1 MGTHHSEHFL
11 LDRPSLDPAWFDEY
25 YRLFEYTE
33 GEEDLEKGLRHIRP
47 EWAVLQADYMEYF
60 AHLKTYWDACEA
72 VCKKYQIRPAV
83 PAPDL
88 PESEADMT
96 GLPNDKLLVYK
107 KDAYRA
113 LIGLLASGK
122 RLFRHSKMADYLEAS
137 AEERLNIAEVEQED
151 GDFQMILIEAVEIRM
166 DLAEILQDLQQ
177 YWPKYDLVRPNPDAS
192 VNPWLAGLLAIFR
205 TTQEEGKLRERYA
218 RAAEGDPGLRWD
230 LFLAQEALEE
240 AARNNTFY
248 ALKLEETP
256 LSYEVTARL
265 NVHGAERIYDLLQIT
280 VEELRELEGISP
292 ENVKDIR
299 DYLAANGCHL
309 EKGGYADTWKMSRR
323 EDALD
328 REQRYSAY
336 RAALRKVN
344 ALRKSC
350 GDDPARIRE
359 TVHAFHSLYRLCDEK
374 NIDVQR
380 RASVLCLYCNFAME
394 KRSICPE
401 ITHNFND
408 YATAM
413 VTHFEYGYGYMHLLV
428 ADAHRDVGKWLL
440 ELGRATTALIRFN
453 LAASIYEE
461 RGAQDEAEKCYRLA
475 AEAAAKQ

>member
-1 MGTHHSEHFL
+1 MENNHSDHFL

-25 YRLFEYTE
+25 YRLYEYTE
-33 GEEDLEKGLRHIRP
+33 GEEDLEKGLRLIRP
-47 EWAVLQADYMEYF
+47 QGEVLQADYLEYF
-60 AHLKTYWDACEA
+60 ATLKTYWDACEA
-72 VCKKYQIRPAV
+72 VCKKYKIRPAI
-83 PAPDL
+83 PAPVL
-88 PESEADMT
+88 PASEADMA
-96 GLPNDKLLVYK
+96 GLANDKLLVLK

-122 RLFRHSKMADYLEAS
+122 RLFRHSKMADYLGAS

-151 GDFQMILIEAVEIRM
+151 DAFQMILIEAVEIRM

-177 YWPKYDLVRPNPDAS
+177 YWPKYGLVRPNPDAS

-280 VEELRELEGISP
+280 LEELRELEGISK
-292 ENVKDIR
+292 ENVKDIH
-299 DYLAANGCHL
+299 DYLAANGCQL
-309 EKGGYADTWKMSRR
+309 AKGAYAETWKISRR
-323 EDALD
+323 EDARE
-328 REQRYSAY
+328 REQRYGAY
-336 RAALRKVN
+336 RAALRKVD

-350 GDDPARIRE
+350 GDDPVRIRE
-359 TVHAFHSLYRLCDEK
+359 TVRAFHSLYRLCDEK
-374 NIDVQR
+374 NIDVRR
-380 RASVLCLYCNFAME
+380 RASILRLYCGFVME

-440 ELGRATTALIRFN
+440 ELGKATTALIRFN

>member
-47 EWAVLQADYMEYF
+47 EWAVLQADYLEYF

-72 VCKKYQIRPAV
+72 VCKKNQIRPAI

-88 PESEADMT
+88 PESGADMT
-96 GLPNDKLLVYK
+96 GLSNDKLLVYK

-122 RLFRHSKMADYLEAS
+122 RLFRHSTMSDYLEAG

-205 TTQEEGKLRERYA
+205 TTQEEGKLRECYA

-240 AARNNTFY
+240 AARYNPFY
-248 ALKLEETP
+248 ALRIAETP
-256 LSYEVTARL
+256 LPYEVQARL
-265 NVHGAERIYDLLQIT
+265 GNHGAERICDLLQIT
-280 VEELRELEGISP
+280 LEELRELEGISK
-292 ENVKDIR
+292 ENVKEIH
-299 DYLAANGCHL
+299 DYLAANGCQL
-309 EKGGYADTWKMSRR
+309 AKGAYAETWKISRR
-323 EDALD
+323 EDARE
-328 REQRYSAY
+328 REQRYGAY
-336 RAALRKVN
+336 RAALRKVDT
-344 ALRKSC
+344 LRKSC
-350 GDDPARIRE
+350 GDDPVRIQE
-359 TVHAFHSLYRLCDEK
+359 TVHAFQSLYRLCDEK
-374 NIDVQR
+374 NIDVER
-380 RASVLCLYCNFAME
+380 RASILCLYCNFVME
-394 KRSICPE
+394 KRGICPE

-413 VTHFEYGYGYMHLLV
+413 VTYFEYTYGYMHLLA

-440 ELGRATTALIRFN
+440 ELGQATTALLRFN

-461 RGAQDEAEKCYRLA
+461 RGASEDVEKCRQLA